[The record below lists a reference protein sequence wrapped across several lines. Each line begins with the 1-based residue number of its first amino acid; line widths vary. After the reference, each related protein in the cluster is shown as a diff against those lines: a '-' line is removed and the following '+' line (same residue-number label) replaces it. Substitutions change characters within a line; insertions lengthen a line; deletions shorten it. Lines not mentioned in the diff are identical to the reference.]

1 MLPYRLGMIPKFMK
15 RFISGGLVL
24 LLTVAVA
31 TTSFAAGSLPAVK
44 DLPAHPEMP
53 DPLMTQAGEK
63 VTTPEQWQ
71 HRREE
76 MKRLMEEFV
85 YGHMPPPPGNVTGH
99 GIRSGRLTN
108 CAASYRLVHLT
119 FGESN
124 RLGFDICIFSPLPT
138 NGSKAPFPTIIHP
151 AYFSG
156 ENQGKE
162 YTEAFRRGYAVAD
175 IFYQPLG
182 ADESNYRTTGFFPAY
197 PDYDWNDFAA
207 WAWGISRCV
216 DFLETDPAT
225 DKSRLMVLGL
235 SRLGQSAALAGALD
249 ERIALVAQ
257 VGGGS
262 AFRFSGK
269 GHGKQGLDEIVDV
282 KPYWFGPRLPEFRGQ
297 VEKLPFD
304 YHWLPAL
311 TAPRFYILCN
321 GLDDQYVN
329 GRAAVQTY
337 LAARPVYDFLGVPD
351 NIGVN
356 FRPGK
361 HGMPAS
367 DWVTVMDFADQKFRK
382 LDIPRRFDQIL
393 PDNQLH

>member
-1 MLPYRLGMIPKFMK
+1 MIPKFM
-15 RFISGGLVL
+15 RQFIFGGLVL
-24 LLTVAVA
+24 HLAVAVA
-31 TTSFAAGSLPAVK
+31 TTSSAATVFPAVK

-53 DPLMTQAGEK
+53 DPLVTQAGKK
-63 VTTPEQWQ
+63 VTTPKQWQ

-76 MKRLMEEFV
+76 MKRLMAEYV

-99 GIRSGRLTN
+99 EIRSGMLVLTN

-124 RLGFDICIFSPLPT
+124 HLGFDVCIFSPLAT
-138 NGSKAPFPTIIHP
+138 DGIKVPFPTIVHP
-151 AYFSG
+151 AYTNG
-156 ENQGKE
+156 ESAAQE

-175 IFYQPLG
+175 IYYPQLG
-182 ADESNYRTTGFFPAY
+182 ADDSHYRTTSFFPAY
-197 PDYDWNDFAA
+197 PNYDWNDFAA

-216 DFLETDPAT
+216 DFLETDPTT
-225 DKSRLMVLGL
+225 DKSKLIVLGL
-235 SRLGQSAALAGALD
+235 SRVGQSAALAGALD

-269 GHGKQGLDEIVDV
+269 NHGGKQGLDDIVRV

-329 GRAAVQTY
+329 GKAAAQTY
-337 LAARPVYDFLGVPD
+337 LAAKPVYEFLGVPD
-351 NIGVN
+351 HLGVN

-367 DWVTVMDFADQKFRK
+367 DWTAILDFADQKLRQ
-382 LDIPRRFDQIL
+382 LDIQRHFDQL
-393 PDNQLH
+393 PPADQLH